1 MKRRSALLI
10 ATALLCGLLS
20 KEIALLPLLAFGL
33 DEFVSDYRKN
43 QRWSIPS
50 WGVPVGLVL
59 LLVGTLR
66 MAFHV
71 ETVLPT
77 SFESVPRTTFV
88 TIGMGWFSWLV
99 PFPHYPIRDVWVL
112 PMWSVYIGWAWSVLC
127 LLTIRNRMAW
137 LIVMG
142 GLIISLPPVWV
153 GYFAAERYLY
163 VASVGFVWLT
173 CTVMSTSR
181 LSPRLIKGMA
191 MIWILSTG

>member
-1 MKRRSALLI
+1 MVAVSVEQRGVVYLGALLFALHPIQTEVLGWASCLPDILAVHFGLWAVVCAVKRRSALLI

-20 KEIALLPLLAFGL
+20 KEIALLPLVAFGL

-77 SFESVPRTTFV
+77 SFDSVPRTTFV
-88 TIGMGWFSWLV
+88 TIGMGWFSWLI

-127 LLTIRNRMAW
+127 LFTIRNRMAW

-142 GLIISLPPVWV
+142 G
-153 GYFAAERYLY
+153 
-163 VASVGFVWLT
+163 
-173 CTVMSTSR
+173 
-181 LSPRLIKGMA
+181 
-191 MIWILSTG
+191 